1 MNKGSINKID
11 INNLPLEARLA
22 LFQLELMRRNNYKFI
37 WTTKNS
43 EEIDLKDIEL
53 NHLLNIIKLLK
64 NVIKVNKNLEAVKDL
79 LPSDLTDIC

>member
-1 MNKGSINKID
+1 MSKGSINKID

>member
-1 MNKGSINKID
+1 MSNGSINKID

-64 NVIKVNKNLEAVKDL
+64 NVIEANKNLEAVKDL

>member
-1 MNKGSINKID
+1 MSEESINKID

-22 LFQLELMRRNNYKFI
+22 LFQLELLRRNNHKFI

-64 NVIKVNKNLEAVKDL
+64 NVIEANKNLEAVKDL